1 MKKPPLSV
9 TAVIITLAPIAGS
22 RPIRTRVMGISTP
35 INAASS
41 RLRVMAPVITTPS
54 DQLSYSI

>member
-9 TAVIITLAPIAGS
+9 MAVIITLAPIAGS
-22 RPIRTRVMGISTP
+22 RPIFARVIGIKTP

-41 RLRVMAPVITTPS
+41 KLSVIAAVITTPK
-54 DQLSYSI
+54 DQLP